1 MSEAGPVRGGGAQG
15 KGGRGVGRQG
25 DLVRDTYVNYDVA
38 NAVVSQHL
46 VRKSSRSAIP
56 KGTSGP
62 LGHAVQYAPC
72 RRGRVPSGD
81 ESTLG
86 KLPGLCHVSSPILTD
101 CQAPFKYRHH
111 CPEQD
116 GRGSGHDMSPQRLH
130 SPERIC
136 GVQRLLGISGLT
148 CFKVYAAA
156 GPSKDCTCCSY

>member
-1 MSEAGPVRGGGAQG
+1 VKQGPRRRSAG
-15 KGGRGVGRQG
+15 KGRSWSGSGQAGRSRPGYICKLRRFKCGGLATLSTEIVQGRPF
-25 DLVRDTYVNYDVA
+25 
-38 NAVVSQHL
+38 
-46 VRKSSRSAIP
+46 RKVPAGHWDMRSNTRA
-56 KGTSGP
+56 
-62 LGHAVQYAPC
+62 C

-148 CFKVYAAA
+148 CFQVCAAA
-156 GPSKDCTCCSY
+156 GPSK